1 MLKRRKQEPEK
12 GSPKWMVTYSDLM
25 TLILVFFI
33 MLFSMSAIDN
43 QKFQAMAE
51 SFSQRQIFEFMPS
64 MVEFE
69 HPDQDVNEAEFTERF
84 EMDEQIKMDELLR
97 EVQEFISQNELSEHI
112 SATRDDRGV
121 VLVLQERLT
130 FESGEASL
138 LDEAKPFLEKVG
150 TLIEAIP
157 NMIKVE
163 GHTDNRPISTVRYPS
178 NWELSG
184 ARASS
189 VIRYFIENNEVDPYR
204 FMATGYGE
212 TRPVVPNTTNDNL
225 QINRRVVII
234 ISDPTYEE
242 DETY

>member
-1 MLKRRKQEPEK
+1 MLKRRKQEPER
-12 GSPKWMVTYSDLM
+12 GAPKWMITYSDLM

-43 QKFQAMAE
+43 QKFQAMAD
-51 SFSQRQIFEFMPS
+51 SFNQRQIFEFMPS
-64 MVEFE
+64 MVEFDSSGSE
-69 HPDQDVNEAEFTERF
+69 ANDAEYTEEFEDDQEV
-84 EMDEQIKMDELLR
+84 KMDELLQ
-97 EVQEFISQNELSEHI
+97 EVQEFIEKNQLYEHI

-138 LDEAKPFLEKVG
+138 LDDAKPFLEKVG

-163 GHTDNRPISTVRYPS
+163 GHTDNRPIATHRYPS

-189 VIRYFIENNEVDPYR
+189 VIRYFVENNEVEANR
-204 FMATGYGE
+204 FLATGYGD
-212 TRPVVPNTTNDNL
+212 TRPVVSNTNEENL
-225 QINRRVVII
+225 QMNRRVVII
-234 ISDPTYEE
+234 ISDPTFEE
-242 DETY
+242 EETF